1 MHLLLV
7 PRTSVAFLILQVDH
21 THTCDPRASTK
32 QLLYPKKNSID
43 VYKTYFASLWESVF
57 KEVQQK
63 GGLYKGVNEQGGLEL
78 KQGGKGRANM

>member
-1 MHLLLV
+1 MTAV
-7 PRTSVAFLILQVDH
+7 S
-21 THTCDPRASTK
+21 
-32 QLLYPKKNSID
+32 KKNSID

>member
-7 PRTSVAFLILQVDH
+7 PRTSVAFLILQVDYTH
-21 THTCDPRASTK
+21 THVTQEHQQNNCCI
-32 QLLYPKKNSID
+32 QKNSID